1 MGLISIDTSEYYD
14 QWMND
19 EVNKADISVT
29 RRPAVV

>member
-14 QWMND
+14 QWTSD

-29 RRPAVV
+29 RRPAIL